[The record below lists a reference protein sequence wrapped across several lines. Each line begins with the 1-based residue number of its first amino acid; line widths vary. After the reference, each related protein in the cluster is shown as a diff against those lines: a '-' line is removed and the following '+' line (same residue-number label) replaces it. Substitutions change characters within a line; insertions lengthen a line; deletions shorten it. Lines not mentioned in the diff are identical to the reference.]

1 MNMSKFR
8 DIQAI
13 MPSPVSSVFIITEP
27 FFPHYYIIH
36 LCKKIVT
43 GYCSLRSQ
51 QHKNFTLLEILQES
65 VASPFQSVI
74 ILDVCNYLIIKEISA
89 EQLSDIEL
97 HTRIRILRDWYSYLR
112 NDVPGKRKINV

>member
-1 MNMSKFR
+1 MNMSKYR

-51 QHKNFTLLEILQES
+51 QHALQNITS
-65 VASPFQSVI
+65 
-74 ILDVCNYLIIKEISA
+74 
-89 EQLSDIEL
+89 EQQQ
-97 HTRIRILRDWYSYLR
+97 RI
-112 NDVPGKRKINV
+112 P

>member
-1 MNMSKFR
+1 MNMSKSR

-43 GYCSLRSQ
+43 GYCPLRSQ
-51 QHKNFTLLEILQES
+51 QHALQNITS
-65 VASPFQSVI
+65 
-74 ILDVCNYLIIKEISA
+74 
-89 EQLSDIEL
+89 EQQQ
-97 HTRIRILRDWYSYLR
+97 RI
-112 NDVPGKRKINV
+112 P